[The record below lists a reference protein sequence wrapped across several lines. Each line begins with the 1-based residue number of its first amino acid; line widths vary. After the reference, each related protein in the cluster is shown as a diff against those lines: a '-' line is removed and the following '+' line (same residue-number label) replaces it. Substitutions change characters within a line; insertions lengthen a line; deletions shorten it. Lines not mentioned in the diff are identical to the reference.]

1 MRSSAGPQAPG
12 ASPAATPA
20 LVNLVCTGGRLNSAA
35 YAATI
40 LDLAGRGYLSASEP
54 RPGALFV
61 QVPGF
66 PPPTDELTSYEQ
78 RALARSAQLAGQS
91 GAPFEVL
98 AGASGADV
106 SGTWQPFAADVM
118 AAAKATGLIRRVMPA
133 WAPRALTFGL
143 IGVPAVVLAATHP
156 HPASRSVGALAAVV
170 LALAIVAPLLIGR
183 RERLS
188 GSGKALAAAYRDGGA
203 TRPGRLAGP
212 GAVGPAPPGDL
223 GKQAYDLAVGR
234 RLPIQGATP
243 AETSGMRTRGRK
255 LFPGRSER
263 PQQAWSSFSG
273 QWRLVPI
280 GHDQRVPQLRRTW
293 PVGFFAVMTGVSAVF
308 ISLQPLASA
317 TRAEVA
323 GGLLVICVASALWFA
338 RELRQWSHYRAE
350 KEIAGQV
357 IARWEET
364 RVGDPK
370 NFKVS
375 YVAVDDGRQAWPV
388 SAVIG
393 LGGIQPGDQVR
404 LRVAGPSVTIISRT
418 PVAGP
423 APEDA
428 GLEDGP

>member
-1 MRSSAGPQAPG
+1 
-12 ASPAATPA
+12 
-20 LVNLVCTGGRLNSAA
+20 VCTGGRLNSAA

-40 LDLAGRGYLSASEP
+40 LDLADRGYLSASEP
-54 RPGALFV
+54 QPGTLFV

-66 PPPTDELTSYEQ
+66 PPPTGELTSYEQ

-106 SGTWQPFAADVM
+106 PGTWQPFAADVM
-118 AAAKATGLIRRVMPA
+118 AAAEATGLIRRVMPA

-143 IGVPAVVLAATHP
+143 IGALAVVLAATHP
-156 HPASRSVGALAAVV
+156 HPASRGVGALIAVV
-170 LALAIVAPLLIGR
+170 LALAIVALLLIGR

-188 GSGKALAAAYRDGGA
+188 GRRERLSGPGKALAAAYRDGGA
-203 TRPGRLAGP
+203 TRPGKLAGP
-212 GAVGPAPPGDL
+212 VAVGPAPPGDL
-223 GKQAYDLAVGR
+223 GEQAYDLASGR
-234 RLPIQGATP
+234 RVPIQGATL

-263 PQQAWSSFSG
+263 PQAWSPFTG

-280 GHDQRVPQLRRTW
+280 GHDQRGPQLRRTW

-338 RELRQWSHYRAE
+338 RELRQCPHYRAE

-375 YVAVDDGRQAWPV
+375 YVAVDDGSQA
-388 SAVIG
+388 
-393 LGGIQPGDQVR
+393 
-404 LRVAGPSVTIISRT
+404 
-418 PVAGP
+418 
-423 APEDA
+423 
-428 GLEDGP
+428 